1 MMTSKCA
8 GCDQHNAV
16 IYNYEDMYCHDCYNE
31 KKEIEDDWFLS
42 GKSYEEYYMEEK
54 SNEESIET
62 PKIIVQGGMVVEVTG
77 LDKYEII
84 DLDIEETD
92 SGEV

>member
-31 KKEIEDDWFLS
+31 
-42 GKSYEEYYMEEK
+42 
-54 SNEESIET
+54 ESIET
-62 PKIIVQGGMVVEVTG
+62 PKIIVQGGVVVEVTG

-84 DLDIEETD
+84 DLDIEE
-92 SGEV
+92 GELE

>member
-1 MMTSKCA
+1 MVFN
-8 GCDQHNAV
+8 D
-16 IYNYEDMYCHDCYNE
+16 CHNE
-31 KKEIEDDWFLS
+31 KKEIEESDDWFLS
-42 GKSYEEYYMEEK
+42 DKSYEEYY
-54 SNEESIET
+54 NEESIET

-92 SGEV
+92 DGKV